1 MRPVQLQKA
10 YKSPRH
16 KLLQFFEQSRDQWKA
31 KCRQAKVDLK
41 RFKNRLRRL
50 ESRKDE
56 LQAQLTMLRQ
66 ENRRLSKLNH
76 DLTSELTTL
85 KKSEHNSIPPV

>member
-1 MRPVQLQKA
+1 MRSVQLQKS

-31 KCRQAKVDLK
+31 KCRQAKADLK
-41 RFKNRLRRL
+41 RLNNRLRRV

-56 LQAQLTMLRQ
+56 LQAQLTVLRQ
-66 ENRRLSKLNH
+66 ENRRLSQRNH
-76 DLTSELTTL
+76 VLTGELTTL
-85 KKSEHNSIPPV
+85 KKSEPSSLPTA